1 MWYNLK
7 KITRSAENEISADIQ
22 VPPDSPWFDGHF
34 PTEPIL
40 PGVAQIGLVLDVI
53 SKAHNQ
59 DLKASSVRRVRF
71 KRIVRPDDKLKIIAA
86 PLKQEIDSYSFRILI
101 QDETICSGVLTV
113 GEREINEHRTSN
125 AQHRMLNGKR

>member
-7 KITRSAENEISADIQ
+7 EITRSVENGISADIH

-34 PTEPIL
+34 PADPIL

-59 DLKASSVRRVRF
+59 DLKVSSVRRVRF

-86 PLKQEIDSYSFRILI
+86 PLKQEIGSYSFRILI

-113 GEREINEHRTSN
+113 GDLKKN
-125 AQHRMLNGKR
+125 